1 MFRLPHLFFLLGIF
15 FSLKLANA
23 QEELPRNLP
32 AEMGAALWLKAD
44 ERLELYA
51 GGNGTVVSKW
61 ESKVGNLTAT
71 QSSSESARIEGNQTI
86 GNNKAAIFFPPSNEG
101 YGYFEIP
108 SNFNLKNS
116 TVLVSLKHAGVSEAP
131 RVLSFS
137 TNRTENDGQSNS
149 ALALMF
155 YKGPNIFRVESNL
168 SGPGDPKAALSP
180 SYSSGNWTVLSYRI
194 DGNGN
199 MTVALDGVAGNQTS
213 NPSMA
218 TANTGNKTRIG
229 LGSSGPNA
237 TTSRDQQNLTDAH
250 IYEIL
255 IFNKDLDSGNY
266 TKVQTYMQ
274 QSMNASSVQIY
285 PPPTASLINLGAA
298 INRPLSD
305 SILKGGNASSNDT
318 AVAGNFTWSS
328 TTTNVTQ
335 SGNYSVIFEPTLA
348 IFNVFE
354 FEVPVTVVSVTP
366 DVLKEFTSRNGTP
379 SSSQSISIRGGNVTA
394 SVDPDS
400 GFEISTNN
408 STFGPNAIIPV
419 VSGNAS
425 ALLSVRLAAAQSSG
439 GNKTAPLNISFG
451 AQDKA
456 FTLQGRVF
464 ELWEPYIEVAP
475 EVLTLPVTTAGTPSA
490 SANFIVNAYNLSG
503 NLTAN
508 ATAGFEISLGNETF
522 SQTLEIPLTGGNVT
536 NAPLNLRV
544 AASASAETRLGSVT
558 LTSGN
563 TTATLSV
570 NGTVGKAA
578 PPPPP
583 PPPTSTSTSTS
594 TSTFTKVC
602 KCKKNPKVRKS
613 QKCKCGIESNQQKG
627 KNKQKKK
634 KKSVFTFPQVA
645 ATSGSTWITADGKV
659 VSENKRPQSNTSK

>member
-1 MFRLPHLFFLLGIF
+1 
-15 FSLKLANA
+15 
-23 QEELPRNLP
+23 
-32 AEMGAALWLKAD
+32 
-44 ERLELYA
+44 
-51 GGNGTVVSKW
+51 
-61 ESKVGNLTAT
+61 
-71 QSSSESARIEGNQTI
+71 
-86 GNNKAAIFFPPSNEG
+86 
-101 YGYFEIP
+101 
-108 SNFNLKNS
+108 
-116 TVLVSLKHAGVSEAP
+116 
-131 RVLSFS
+131 
-137 TNRTENDGQSNS
+137 
-149 ALALMF
+149 
-155 YKGPNIFRVESNL
+155 
-168 SGPGDPKAALSP
+168 
-180 SYSSGNWTVLSYRI
+180 
-194 DGNGN
+194 
-199 MTVALDGVAGNQTS
+199 
-213 NPSMA
+213 MA

-274 QSMNASSVQIY
+274 QSMNASSVQID

-522 SQTLEIPLTGGNVT
+522 SQTLEIPLIGGNVT
-536 NAPLNLRV
+536 NALLNLRV
-544 AASASAETRLGSVT
+544 AASASAGTFPVSVT
-558 LTSGN
+558 LTSVN
-563 TTATLSV
+563 TTAALSANATVAVQTTPRTLP
-570 NGTVGKAA
+570 A
-578 PPPPP
+578 PSPESP
-583 PPPTSTSTSTS
+583 
-594 TSTFTKVC
+594 KQENAGAG
-602 KCKKNPKVRKS
+602 KKNKKQKVK
-613 QKCKCGIESNQQKG
+613 KKP
-627 KNKQKKK
+627 KKK
-634 KKSVFTFPQVA
+634 KNSVFTFPQVV
-645 ATSGSTWITADGKV
+645 ATSGSTWITAGGRV
-659 VSENKRPQSNTSK
+659 ISENQRSQSNNSK